1 MDKYVKSLSVHG
13 LLLGIIIICTVFIR
27 IPVPTFK
34 LYFNLGEAVIYL
46 TALLY
51 GKTSAAL
58 IGGIGS
64 ALADI
69 IGGYPIWAPISLL
82 IKGLEGYVVGLAAE
96 RFSSVVSIALGA
108 FIMIIGYATAAGII
122 FGIGAVPIELVGDI
136 VQVTTGAILGLI
148 LYKHLKNILK

>member
-1 MDKYVKSLSVHG
+1 MDKYVKKLSIHG
-13 LLLGIIIICTVFIR
+13 LLLGILIICTVFLR

-69 IGGYPIWAPISLL
+69 IGGYPIWAPVSFL
-82 IKGLEGYVVGLAAE
+82 IKGLEGYIVGLAAE
-96 RFSSVVSIALGA
+96 RFSPTISIVFGA
-108 FIMIIGYATAAGII
+108 FVMIIGYAIATWIM
-122 FGIGAVPIELVGDI
+122 FGIGAVPIELTGDI
-136 VQVTTGAILGLI
+136 VQVTAGAIIGLI
-148 LYKHLKNILK
+148 LYKHLNNIIK

>member
-1 MDKYVKSLSVHG
+1 MDRYVKKLSIHG
-13 LLLGIIIICTVFIR
+13 LLLGILIICTVFLR

-96 RFSSVVSIALGA
+96 KSSPIVSIALGA
-108 FIMIIGYATAAGII
+108 FIMIIGYAITAGIM
-122 FGIGAVPIELVGDI
+122 FGVGAVPIELAGDI
-136 VQVTTGAILGLI
+136 VQVTAGAILSLI